1 MAFDIRLSEQQYNQL
16 IGILNKVS
24 NSYNP
29 KLSAIAMELRD
40 YVYRAHLRERT

>member
-1 MAFDIRLSEQQYNQL
+1 MAFDIRFSEKQYNQL

-29 KLSAIAMELRD
+29 KLSATAMELRD
-40 YVYRAHLRERT
+40 YIYHVYLKKHT